1 MTKTTSLVCLTAT
14 LLYLIIGH
22 AVAED
27 KPETQQPKPDAANYQ
42 ADESK
47 PKKETSSKDSS
58 QSSASNEEPDC
69 D

>member
-14 LLYLIIGH
+14 LLYLIVGN

-27 KPETQQPKPDAANYQ
+27 KPETQQPKPDATNSQ

-58 QSSASNEEPDC
+58 QSSATKEEPDC